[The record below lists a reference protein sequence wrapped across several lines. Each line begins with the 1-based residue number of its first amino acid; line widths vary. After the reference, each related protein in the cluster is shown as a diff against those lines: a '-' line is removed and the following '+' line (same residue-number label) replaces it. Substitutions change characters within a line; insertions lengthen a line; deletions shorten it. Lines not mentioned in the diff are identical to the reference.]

1 MPESPVLIIR
11 RSIFE
16 GVLETGQHAKD
27 PRPLEY
33 QEEGTLCEAG
43 AATHRENQQHGEGNV
58 EVI

>member
-16 GVLETGQHAKD
+16 GVLETGQHAK
-27 PRPLEY
+27 
-33 QEEGTLCEAG
+33 GTLCEAG

-58 EVI
+58 EGI